1 MLRALPGRRSIFAAA
16 LLAVGPGLSA
26 AGDALA
32 VAQQDWM
39 LNCQGCH
46 RADGMGSPRGVPPLP
61 ASLAHLLC
69 VDGGRE
75 FLARVP
81 GVANAPLSDTAIAD
95 VLNWMVARYAPAP
108 RVREFRPFTSSEIG
122 GLRRSRL
129 GPELNQVRRRL
140 FTQSCS
146 TRGGRQG

>member
-1 MLRALPGRRSIFAAA
+1 MLRALPRRPSMLAAA
-16 LLAVGPGLSA
+16 LLAVSPGPAATGESLSI
-26 AGDALA
+26 
-32 VAQQDWM
+32 AQQDWM

-61 ASLAHLLC
+61 AGLAHLLC

-81 GVANAPLSDTAIAD
+81 GVANAPLSDAAVAD
-95 VLNWMVARYAPAP
+95 VLNWMVARFAPAP
-108 RVREFRPFTSSEIG
+108 LLRGFRPFTSSEVAD
-122 GLRRSRL
+122 LRRSRL
-129 GPELNQVRRRL
+129 GPELNAVRTQL

-146 TRGGRQG
+146 TGGHRQG